1 MYRTFGRKSIN
12 DKHDWFL
19 NSIEICICYY
29 ISLAI
34 FQIKYERQ
42 HQISY
47 YHKNVQNKVDLHSI
61 IISDYIFLK

>member
-19 NSIEICICYY
+19 NNFNNTAIEICICYY

-47 YHKNVQNKVDLHSI
+47 YHKNQKCTKQSW
-61 IISDYIFLK
+61 FT